1 MKMSFLKRIK
11 ASLRADA
18 HGLVD
23 AIEDEALLLKQHL
36 RDAESEVL
44 RKRARTRELEA
55 EQKRLGIERER
66 ALVEKARAGQDV
78 DLAVE
83 QGRDDLSRY
92 ALKQMLSQKN
102 LIERID
108 LELARA
114 GDELKELEQVLGTQQ
129 IALEELR
136 ARVQAFLS
144 ARQSGHV
151 QAALTPVT
159 EEQVELE
166 LLRRKREAE
175 SARGTSHSS
184 ATATE
189 GSESHG

>member
-1 MKMSFLKRIK
+1 MSFFTRIK
-11 ASLRADA
+11 TSLSADA

-44 RKRARTRELEA
+44 RKRSRVRELEA
-55 EQKRLGIERER
+55 EQKRLGVERER
-66 ALVEKARAGQDV
+66 TQVEQVRAGHDV

-92 ALKQMLSQKN
+92 ALKQLLTHKG
-102 LIERID
+102 LLERID
-108 LELARA
+108 ARLAQA
-114 GDELKELEQVLGTQQ
+114 GDEMKELEQVLGTQQ
-129 IALEELR
+129 VALEELR

-144 ARQSGHV
+144 DRESGRA

-166 LLRRKREAE
+166 LLRRKRDSE
-175 SARGTSHSS
+175 SARGTSHVSG
-184 ATATE
+184 AAGKGGE
-189 GSESHG
+189 GHG

>member
-1 MKMSFLKRIK
+1 MSFFKRIK
-11 ASLRADA
+11 TSLSADA

-44 RKRARTRELEA
+44 RKRARARELEA
-55 EQKRLGIERER
+55 EHKRLGIERER
-66 ALVEKARAGQDV
+66 ALLEKTRAGHDV
-78 DLAVE
+78 DLAIE

-92 ALKQMLSQKN
+92 ALKQMLTQKN

-108 LELARA
+108 AQLARA
-114 GDELKELEQVLGTQQ
+114 SDELKELEPVLSTQQ

-144 ARQSGHV
+144 ARESGHV

-166 LLRRKREAE
+166 LLRRKRDAE
-175 SARGTSHSS
+175 SARGTSHLSVS
-184 ATATE
+184 AAE